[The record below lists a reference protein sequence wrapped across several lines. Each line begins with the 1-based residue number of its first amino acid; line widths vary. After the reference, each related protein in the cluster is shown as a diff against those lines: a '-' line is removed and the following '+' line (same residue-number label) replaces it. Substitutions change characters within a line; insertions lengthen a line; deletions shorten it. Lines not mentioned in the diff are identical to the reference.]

1 MDVLAVLIPIS
12 LFLGAVGLV
21 AFIWTLKTRQ
31 YDDPEGYAQRILRS
45 YYDDYPKP

>member
-31 YDDPEGYAQRILRS
+31 YDDPEGDAQRILRS
-45 YYDDYPKP
+45 DYDDYPKP